1 MAHIFVVGSACGIPV
16 PGRGHSSF
24 LLTTKE
30 LRILVDAGEP
40 CSRTLAETG
49 FDLQSLD
56 AVFLTHG
63 HSDHTGGLPMLIQAE
78 WLAGRTKPLTIFLP
92 AELSE
97 PLKQW
102 LHASYLGP
110 DIVPFE
116 IIFVPWE
123 SRTSFEFHGLN
134 VHPAPTTHLATLNR
148 RSIPDRFKAYSL
160 RIEHPEFRIVFS
172 GDLGSPSDLQVQLYG
187 HVDFLVTE
195 IAHFPSTELFQF
207 LSTKSVDKVLLTHL
221 PTEWIGNEE
230 ILWKSACEALPGKA
244 VTIASDK
251 MRLEICD

>member
-24 LLTTKE
+24 LLATE
-30 LRILVDAGEP
+30 DLRILVDAGEP
-40 CSRTLAETG
+40 CSRTLAETK
-49 FDLQSLD
+49 FNLQLLD
-56 AVFLTHG
+56 ALFLTHG
-63 HSDHTGGLPMLIQAE
+63 HSDHTGGLPMLIQAA
-78 WLAGRTKPLTIFLP
+78 WLAGRTRRLDIFLP

-102 LHASYLGP
+102 LDASYLGP

-116 IIFVPWE
+116 ILFVPWE
-123 SRTSFEFHGLN
+123 SQTSFEFRGLKLR
-134 VHPAPTTHLATLNR
+134 PAATTHLKTLNR

-160 RIEHPEFRIVFS
+160 RIDHPEFKIVFS
-172 GDLGSPSDLQVQLYG
+172 GDLGSPSDLQTQLNG
-187 HVDFLVTE
+187 HVDFLIAE

-221 PTEWIGNEE
+221 PSEWIGSEE
-230 ILWKSACEALPGKA
+230 ILWKSAREALPGIE

-251 MRLEICD
+251 TWLEICR